1 MREKPKC
8 LYWILSILS
17 VCSFLALIA
26 LIICLYNFK
35 TDQILLGIFS
45 AWISIV
51 SGLLFS
57 SIVSLIVQIIN
68 DNTSQKDILHRKQLI
83 RNREMNLLSRE
94 MSMFLAYYHDNES
107 CLLQKYKIRDSLIDN
122 NLDINIIRNNMQ
134 ILNKVYKKANQQNKA
149 FIENYLLISDSIK
162 EQYNK
167 IIELI
172 NKKRVEFDNINIDM
186 NFQIF
191 SKEELEVLNLI
202 PLYVKDYN
210 DNLYTCIE
218 HFIKIVNTFNLEIN
232 FNDNMW
238 LSLIAII
245 MSDDIDLTRFKK

>member
-1 MREKPKC
+1 MRERPKC

-17 VCSFLALIA
+17 VCSFLALVA
-26 LIICLYNFK
+26 LTVCLYQFK
-35 TDQILLGIFS
+35 TDSILLGIFS

-83 RNREMNLLSRE
+83 RNREINLLSRE
-94 MSMFLAYYHDNES
+94 MSMFLSYYHDNERY
-107 CLLQKYKIRDSLIDN
+107 LLQKYKINDSLIDN
-122 NLDINIIRNNMQ
+122 KLDIDVISNNMKT
-134 ILNKVYKKANQQNKA
+134 LNKVYKKANSQNKA

-167 IIELI
+167 VIDLI

-210 DNLYTCIE
+210 DNLYTCLE
-218 HFIKIVNTFNLEIN
+218 NFVKIVNTYNLEIN
-232 FNDNMW
+232 FDDNMW
-238 LSLIAII
+238 LSLIAVLL
-245 MSDDIDLTRFKK
+245 SDNIDLKD